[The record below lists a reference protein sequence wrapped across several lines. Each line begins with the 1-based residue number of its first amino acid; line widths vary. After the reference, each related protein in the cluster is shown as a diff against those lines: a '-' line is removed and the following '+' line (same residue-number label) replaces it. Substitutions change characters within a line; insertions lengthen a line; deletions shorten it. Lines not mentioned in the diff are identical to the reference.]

1 MIVHSVII
9 RKTDKFILINYF
21 LEGLIS
27 VLDPEQV
34 ITDYLRTIPDSYA
47 DNGFKV
53 LAAVKDPTITRDWIS
68 SQAFDALIEHDQIK
82 VGFYLLDDMEEED
95 IPDDVDERDTAP
107 RFIPR
112 KEFAYLLEKWLDFYH
127 RPITDMNYQEIIDTK
142 DAY

>member
-1 MIVHSVII
+1 MKVRFRYWEFQGSIY
-9 RKTDKFILINYF
+9 KTCGVYESDNR
-21 LEGLIS
+21 ENDG
-27 VLDPEQV
+27 V
-34 ITDYLRTIPDSYA
+34 ITDYLRTIPGSYA
-47 DNGFKV
+47 DRGFKV
-53 LAAVKDPTITRDWIS
+53 LAAVKDPTITREWID
-68 SQAFDALIEHDQIK
+68 SQAFEALIEHDQIK

-95 IPDDVDERDTAP
+95 IPDDVDERDTDP

>member
-1 MIVHSVII
+1 M
-9 RKTDKFILINYF
+9 K
-21 LEGLIS
+21 
-27 VLDPEQV
+27 VLFSYGTYNNRPYKACGVYESDNRENDGV
-34 ITDYLRTIPDSYA
+34 ITDYLSTIPDSYA

-53 LAAVKDPTITRDWIS
+53 LAAVKDPTITREWID
-68 SQAFDALIEHDQIK
+68 SQAFKALIEHDQIK

-127 RPITDMNYQEIIDTK
+127 RPITDINYQEIIDTK

>member
-1 MIVHSVII
+1 M
-9 RKTDKFILINYF
+9 K
-21 LEGLIS
+21 
-27 VLDPEQV
+27 VLFSYGTYNNRPYKACGVYESDNRENDGV
-34 ITDYLRTIPDSYA
+34 ITDYLSTIPDSYA

-53 LAAVKDPTITRDWIS
+53 LAAVKDPTITREWID
-68 SQAFDALIEHDQIK
+68 SQAFEALIEHDQIK

>member
-1 MIVHSVII
+1 YESDN
-9 RKTDKFILINYF
+9 REND
-21 LEGLIS
+21 G
-27 VLDPEQV
+27 V

-53 LAAVKDPTITRDWIS
+53 LAAVKDPTITREWID
-68 SQAFDALIEHDQIK
+68 SQAFEALIEHDQIK

-95 IPDDVDERDTAP
+95 IPDDVDERDTDP

-127 RPITDMNYQEIIDTK
+127 RPITDINYQEIIDTK

>member
-1 MIVHSVII
+1 M
-9 RKTDKFILINYF
+9 K
-21 LEGLIS
+21 
-27 VLDPEQV
+27 VLFSYGTYNNRPYKACGVYESDNRENDGV

-53 LAAVKDPTITRDWIS
+53 LAAVKDPTITREWID
-68 SQAFDALIEHDQIK
+68 SQAFEALIDHDQIK

-95 IPDDVDERDTAP
+95 IPDDVDERDTDP

-112 KEFAYLLEKWLDFYH
+112 KEFAYLLEKWLDFYQ

>member
-1 MIVHSVII
+1 MKVRFRYWEFQGSIH
-9 RKTDKFILINYF
+9 KTCGVYESDNR
-21 LEGLIS
+21 ENDG
-27 VLDPEQV
+27 V
-34 ITDYLRTIPDSYA
+34 ITDYLRTIPDSYE

-53 LAAVKDPTITRDWIS
+53 LAAVKDPTITREWID
-68 SQAFDALIEHDQIK
+68 SQAFEALIEHDQIK

-95 IPDDVDERDTAP
+95 IPDDVDERDTDP

-112 KEFAYLLEKWLDFYH
+112 KEFAYLLEKWLDFYQ

>member
-1 MIVHSVII
+1 MKVRFRYWEFQGSIH
-9 RKTDKFILINYF
+9 KTCGVYESDN
-21 LEGLIS
+21 EENDG
-27 VLDPEQV
+27 V
-34 ITDYLRTIPDSYA
+34 ITDYLSTIPGSYA

-53 LAAVKDPTITRDWIS
+53 LAAVKDPTITREWID
-68 SQAFDALIEHDQIK
+68 SQAFEALIEHDQIK

-95 IPDDVDERDTAP
+95 IPDDVDERDTDP

-112 KEFAYLLEKWLDFYH
+112 KEFAYLLEKWIAFYQ

>member
-1 MIVHSVII
+1 M
-9 RKTDKFILINYF
+9 K
-21 LEGLIS
+21 
-27 VLDPEQV
+27 VLFSYGTYNNRPYKACGVYESDNRENDGV
-34 ITDYLRTIPDSYA
+34 ITDYLSTIPGSYA

-53 LAAVKDPTITRDWIS
+53 LAAVKDPTITREWID
-68 SQAFDALIEHDQIK
+68 SQAFEALIEHDQIK

-95 IPDDVDERDTAP
+95 IPDDVDERDTDP

-112 KEFAYLLEKWLDFYH
+112 KEFAYLLEKWLDFYQ

>member
-1 MIVHSVII
+1 M
-9 RKTDKFILINYF
+9 K
-21 LEGLIS
+21 
-27 VLDPEQV
+27 VLFSYGTYNNRPYKACGVYESDNRENDGV
-34 ITDYLRTIPDSYA
+34 ITDYLSTIPDSYA

-53 LAAVKDPTITRDWIS
+53 LVAVKDPTITRDWIS
-68 SQAFDALIEHDQIK
+68 SQAFDALIDHDQIK

-95 IPDDVDERDTAP
+95 IPDDVDERDTDL

-112 KEFAYLLEKWLDFYH
+112 KEFAYLLEKWLDFYQ

>member
-1 MIVHSVII
+1 MKVRFRYWEFQGSIH
-9 RKTDKFILINYF
+9 KTCGVYESDN
-21 LEGLIS
+21 EENDG
-27 VLDPEQV
+27 V
-34 ITDYLRTIPDSYA
+34 ITDYLSTIPDSYA

-53 LAAVKDPTITRDWIS
+53 LAAVKDPTITREWID
-68 SQAFDALIEHDQIK
+68 SQAFEALIEHDQIK

-95 IPDDVDERDTAP
+95 IPDDVDERDTDP

-112 KEFAYLLEKWLDFYH
+112 KEFAYLLEKWIAFYQ